1 MRNRIAHSVFF
12 RRKENKMSGFVARH
26 AGKVCIAFVV
36 MLALVGGTLP
46 VAHAAPAQ
54 SRSSGGI
61 QPNSF
66 TCQFT
71 SGEIDKYTTSSS
83 DPVSGN
89 GYTLTVK
96 VEFGYDSGNLCWTRS
111 VGIIQEVGNLFNGT
125 LTLNLSNCTSQVDS
139 VQIPFQGGGGTFTY
153 YGNKSSAGC
162 AETTGF
168 LVASNGYRLP
178 SGFGFAD
185 SGRQLG

>member
-1 MRNRIAHSVFF
+1 MNGSLRS
-12 RRKENKMSGFVARH
+12 MW
-26 AGKVCIAFVV
+26 GKVCITIAMMLSLVV
-36 MLALVGGTLP
+36 GTLP
-46 VAHAAPAQ
+46 IAHAAPAQ
-54 SRSSGGI
+54 GSSSGGV
-61 QPNSF
+61 QPKGF

-71 SGEIDKYTTSSS
+71 SAEIDKYATSSL

-96 VEFGYDSGNLCWTRS
+96 AEFGYDSGNLCWTRS

-178 SGFGFAD
+178 SGFGSAD